1 MLSIPTLGPSRM
13 KPLCFCS
20 TNRPQISAEYPTTL
34 HRLHLNTPCTRSS
47 LLSYSPSLAPLLPL
61 AQSAFAGTMIRPIWL
76 GTLPLPRLL
85 QSRATATNFGRPITD
100 IRVAPLLFLTANY
113 GLLNIGLTITTPN
126 LPPPS
131 GLKSGVARNQLPTK
145 PFAQAFLD
153 GTRVLRIPRA
163 PR

>member
-1 MLSIPTLGPSRM
+1 MLSILALGPSRM
-13 KPLCFCS
+13 KPLCFCN
-20 TNRPQISAEYPTTL
+20 TNRPQISAGYPTTL

-47 LLSYSPSLAPLLPL
+47 LLPHSPLLAPLLPL
-61 AQSAFAGTMIRPIWL
+61 ARSAFAGTVISPIWL

-100 IRVAPLLFLTANY
+100 TRVVPLLFLTANY
-113 GLLNIGLTITTPN
+113 GLRNSGLTITTPN

-145 PFAQAFLD
+145 PIAQAFLD

-163 PR
+163 LR